1 MADWKERLGIVYST
15 DTDFEYETAGEHEP
29 ETLAPE
35 RQNLRIW
42 IDRKNRGG
50 NVCACLSTTVGRMR
64 ASGLT
69 TIGWA

>member
-1 MADWKERLGIVYST
+1 MSNT
-15 DTDFEYETAGEHEP
+15 EP
-29 ETLAPE
+29 
-35 RQNLRIW
+35 QNKLEDKTSRA
-42 IDRKNRGG
+42 RKNRGG